1 MWDIIIVGGGS
12 AGCVLA
18 NRLSAD
24 PARKVLLIEAGRD
37 LKPGE
42 EGAAI
47 LDTYPGKAAFDPQNH
62 WPGLMVQTQPHLHNT
77 VDRPPPKR
85 YEQPMLI
92 GGGSSIN
99 GQIANRG
106 TPDDYDEWGQAGAT
120 GWDWNAVLP
129 YFIKA
134 ETDLDYA
141 GPLHGKA
148 GPIPIHRI
156 PRERW
161 PAFSIAAEAAMEAQG
176 YPDIKDQNGAFGD
189 GHFAMTLSNNNGQHR
204 VSTAMAYLDAAT
216 RRRPNLEIMTSTQVL
231 SLAMEGQQVV
241 GVDIARGNGQERL
254 AAREVVVASGAMH
267 SPALLMR
274 SGIGPGGHLRSLGV
288 EVRADLRGVG
298 ANLQEHPGISLSGYI
313 KPAARLGNSTRRHI
327 HVGMRY
333 SSGVEDCGPSDMFL
347 MVAAKSA
354 WHPLGPRIGTII
366 SWINKA
372 HSRGEVRLVS
382 SDPRQEPTA
391 DFNYLSDYR
400 DLQRMGAAVHLIA
413 KLFAARP
420 LADIVEMP
428 GASSYSGFAKSLGR
442 QTLRNYLITAPIALA
457 IDALPP
463 LRKLFFQRAVSSGIS
478 LQSLLNEPD
487 ILEAYVKAHAFGQW
501 HCCGTCRMGAAGDS
515 DAVVDGATG
524 RVHGVGG
531 LSVVDASI
539 MPTAPRANLNL
550 PVIMIAERMAD
561 LIAARPS

>member
-37 LKPGE
+37 IRPGE

-47 LDTYPGKAAFDPQNH
+47 LDTYPGKAAFDPANH
-62 WPGLMVQTQPHLHNT
+62 WPDLMVQTQPHLHNVT
-77 VDRPPPKR
+77 SRPPARR
-85 YEQPMLI
+85 YEQPRLL

-99 GQIANRG
+99 GQVANRG
-106 TPDDYDEWGQAGAT
+106 TPADYDEWAAAGAT
-120 GWDWNAVLP
+120 GWDWESVLP
-129 YFIKA
+129 YFLKA
-134 ETDLDYA
+134 ETDLDFS
-141 GPLHGKA
+141 GPLHGKS

-156 PRERW
+156 PHERW
-161 PAFSIAAEAAMEAQG
+161 PAFSVAAEAAMEALG

-189 GHFAMTLSNNNGQHR
+189 GHFAMTLSNTGEHR

-216 RRRPNLEIMTSTQVL
+216 RRRSNLGIMTDTHVL
-231 SLAMEGQQVV
+231 SLAMEGRQVV
-241 GVDIARGNGQERL
+241 GVEVARGGTQERL
-254 AAREVVVASGAMH
+254 AAREVVVSSGSLH

-274 SGIGPGGHLRSLGV
+274 SGIGPAGHLRSVGV
-288 EVRADLRGVG
+288 EVRAELQGVG

-333 SSGVEDCGPSDMFL
+333 SSDIAECGPSDMFL

-382 SDPRQEPTA
+382 SDPRRSPTA
-391 DFNYLSDYR
+391 NFNYLSDYR
-400 DLQRMGAAVHLIA
+400 DLQRMGVAVHLIA
-413 KLFAARP
+413 KLFATHP
-420 LADIVEMP
+420 LVDVVEMP
-428 GASSYSGFAKSLGR
+428 GASSYSGFAKALGR

-478 LQSLLNEPD
+478 LRSLLSEPD
-487 ILEAYVKAHAFGQW
+487 ILETYVKAHAVGQW
-501 HCCGTCRMGAAGDS
+501 HPCGTCRMGAADDS
-515 DAVVDGATG
+515 DAVIDPVSG
-524 RVHGVGG
+524 RVHGIGG

-561 LIAARPS
+561 LIAARPN